1 MINIV
6 SKFIDEKSLC
16 KSGNKLLV
24 AISGGAD
31 SVALFLCLKELG
43 YDVELAHCNFNLRG
57 DESDND
63 EEFVKKLADKFG
75 VRLHLKSFDTQ
86 KYADENKVSIQMTA
100 RDLRYKWFNEL
111 LVDNN
116 LNYIAVGHH
125 KNDDVE
131 TFFIN
136 LTRGSG
142 LKGLLG
148 IKTKN
153 NNIIRPLLCVSRL
166 EIEAYLSAVKQ
177 SFREDSSNKSVK
189 YLRNKIRH
197 ELIPLLTE
205 MNPSIQETISN
216 EIEILEGVFQVFEE
230 QIESKRKEIL
240 QNENGIFKLQI
251 TDLQK
256 LNPLNIYLYEFLNP
270 YGFSEV
276 NQIIKALNTQS
287 GKQFFS
293 KTYQLN
299 IDREYI
305 LISKIS
311 KENVSYEILENQH
324 KISTPF
330 TMELSKS
337 LDRKVA
343 KDRVKAKLDFDK
355 LKFPL
360 VLRKWKKGDKFMPLG
375 MQTFKKLSDF
385 FIDKKYSLIAK
396 QQQWILCSADDII
409 WIVGDRI
416 DDRFK
421 ITTQTKNVYI
431 AEILKDK

>member
-16 KSGNKLLV
+16 KSDNKLLI

-63 EEFVKKLADKFG
+63 EEFVKQLADKFG

-86 KYADENKVSIQMTA
+86 KYADENKVSIQMAA

-148 IKTKN
+148 IQSKN
-153 NNIIRPLLCVSRL
+153 NNVIRPLLCVSRL

-197 ELIPLLTE
+197 ELMPLLTE

-240 QNENGIFKLQI
+240 KNENGIFKLKI

-276 NQIIKALNTQS
+276 NQIVKALNTQS

-293 KTYQLN
+293 KTYQIN

-311 KENVSYEILENQH
+311 KESLSFEILENQH

-337 LDRKVA
+337 TDRKVS

>member
-1 MINIV
+1 MINRV

-16 KSGNKLLV
+16 KSDNKLLV

-31 SVALFLCLKELG
+31 SVALFLCLNELG
-43 YDVELAHCNFNLRG
+43 YDVELAHCNFTLRG
-57 DESDND
+57 DESDKD
-63 EEFVKKLADKFG
+63 EEFVKQLAAKFG

-86 KYADENKVSIQMTA
+86 KYADENKVSIQMAA
-100 RDLRYKWFNEL
+100 RALRYKWFNEL

-148 IKTKN
+148 ITTKN
-153 NNIIRPLLCVSRL
+153 NKIIRPLLCVSRI

-189 YLRNKIRH
+189 YLRNKIRY

-205 MNPSIQETISN
+205 MNPKIQETISK
-216 EIEILEGVFQVFEE
+216 EIEILEGFFQVFEE
-230 QIESKRKEIL
+230 QIDRKRKEIL
-240 QNENGIFKLQI
+240 KNENKIFKLKI
-251 TDLQK
+251 ADLQK

-293 KTYQLN
+293 KTHQLN

-305 LISKIS
+305 LVTKIS
-311 KENVSYEILENQH
+311 KENLSFEILENQQN
-324 KISTPF
+324 INTPF

-337 LDRKVA
+337 TDKKV
-343 KDRVKAKLDFDK
+343 VKHCAIAKLDFDK

-375 MQTFKKLSDF
+375 LQTFKKLSDF

>member
-1 MINIV
+1 M
-6 SKFIDEKSLC
+6 
-16 KSGNKLLV
+16 
-24 AISGGAD
+24 A
-31 SVALFLCLKELG
+31 
-43 YDVELAHCNFNLRG
+43 
-57 DESDND
+57 
-63 EEFVKKLADKFG
+63 
-75 VRLHLKSFDTQ
+75 
-86 KYADENKVSIQMTA
+86 A

-189 YLRNKIRH
+189 YLRNKIRY

-240 QNENGIFKLQI
+240 QNENGIFKLKI
-251 TDLQK
+251 TDVQK

-311 KENVSYEILENQH
+311 KENVSFEILENQH

-337 LDRKVA
+337 IDRTVS

-355 LKFPL
+355 LQFPL

-385 FIDKKYSLIAK
+385 FIDEKYSLIAK

>member
-1 MINIV
+1 MINKV
-6 SKFIDEKSLC
+6 SKFIDKKSLC
-16 KSGNKLLV
+16 KSDNKLLV

-31 SVALFLCLKELG
+31 SVALFLCLNELN
-43 YDVELAHCNFNLRG
+43 YDVDLAHCNFNLRG

-63 EEFVKKLADKFG
+63 EEFVKQLADKFG

-86 KYADENKVSIQMTA
+86 KYADENKVSIQMAA

-189 YLRNKIRH
+189 YLRNKIRY

-205 MNPSIQETISN
+205 MNPNIQETISN

-240 QNENGIFKLQI
+240 QNENGIFKLKI
-251 TDLQK
+251 TDVQK

-311 KENVSYEILENQH
+311 KENVSFEILENQH

-337 LDRKVA
+337 IDRTVS

-355 LKFPL
+355 LQFPL

-375 MQTFKKLSDF
+375 MRTFKKLSDF
-385 FIDKKYSLIAK
+385 FIDEKYSLISK

-421 ITTQTKNVYI
+421 ITPQTKNVYI
-431 AEILKDK
+431 AELLNEK

>member
-148 IKTKN
+148 IKSKN
-153 NNIIRPLLCVSRL
+153 NNVIRPLLCVSRL

-189 YLRNKIRH
+189 YLRNKIRY
-197 ELIPLLTE
+197 ELIPLLAE

-240 QNENGIFKLQI
+240 QNENGIFKLKI
-251 TDLQK
+251 TDVQK

-311 KENVSYEILENQH
+311 KENVSFEILENQH

-330 TMELSKS
+330 TMVLSKS
-337 LDRKVA
+337 TDRKVA

-355 LKFPL
+355 LQFPL

>member
-1 MINIV
+1 MISIV

-16 KSGNKLLV
+16 KINNRLLV

-43 YDVELAHCNFNLRG
+43 YDIELAHCNFNLRG
-57 DESDND
+57 KESDID
-63 EEFVKKLADKFG
+63 EKFVKKLADKFG

-86 KYADENKVSIQMTA
+86 KYANKNKVSIQMSA
-100 RDLRYKWFNEL
+100 RDLRYKWFNEIL
-111 LVDNN
+111 IDNN

-136 LTRGSG
+136 LIRGSG

-166 EIEAYLSAVKQ
+166 EIEAYLSALKQ
-177 SFREDSSNKSVK
+177 SFREDSSNKAVK
-189 YLRNKIRH
+189 YLRNKIRY
-197 ELIPLLTE
+197 EFIPLLTE
-205 MNPSIQETISN
+205 MNPNIQETISN
-216 EIEILEGVFQVFEE
+216 EIEILGGVFQVFEE

-240 QNENGIFKLQI
+240 QNENGTFKLKI

-305 LISKIS
+305 LISKIP
-311 KENVSYEILENQH
+311 KENVSFEILENQH

-337 LDRKVA
+337 TDRKVA

-355 LKFPL
+355 LQFPL
-360 VLRKWKKGDKFMPLG
+360 VLRKWKEGDKFMPLG

-385 FIDKKYSLIAK
+385 FIDEKYSILDK
-396 QQQWILCSADDII
+396 QKQWLLCSANN
-409 WIVGDRI
+409 IVWVVGVRI

-421 ITTQTKNVYI
+421 IDKNTKKVYI
-431 AEILKDK
+431 AELLKQ

>member
-43 YDVELAHCNFNLRG
+43 YYLELAHCNFNLRG
-57 DESDND
+57 AESDND
-63 EEFVKKLADKFG
+63 EGFVKKLADNFG
-75 VRLHLKSFDTQ
+75 VKLHLKSFDTQ

-100 RDLRYKWFNEL
+100 RNLRYKWFNEL

-148 IKTKN
+148 IKSKSN
-153 NNIIRPLLCVSRL
+153 NVIRPLLCVSRL

-177 SFREDSSNKSVK
+177 SFREDSSNKAVK
-189 YLRNKIRH
+189 YLRNKIRY
-197 ELIPLLTE
+197 ELIPLFTE
-205 MNPSIQETISN
+205 MNPSIQQTISN

-240 QNENGIFKLQI
+240 KNENGIFKLKI

-293 KTYQLN
+293 KTYQIN

-311 KENVSYEILENQH
+311 KENVSFEILENQH
-324 KISTPF
+324 KIRTPF
-330 TMELSKS
+330 TMGLSKS
-337 LDRKVA
+337 TDREVA

-355 LKFPL
+355 LQFPL

>member
-6 SKFIDEKSLC
+6 SKFIDK
-16 KSGNKLLV
+16 KLLCQRDDKLLI

-43 YDVELAHCNFNLRG
+43 YDIELAHCNFNLRG
-57 DESDND
+57 EESDND
-63 EEFVKKLADKFG
+63 EEFVKQLADNFG
-75 VRLHLKSFDTQ
+75 VRLHLKSFDTE
-86 KYADENKVSIQMTA
+86 KYANGNKVSIQVAA

-148 IKTKN
+148 IKPKN

-166 EIEAYLSAVKQ
+166 EIETYLLAFKQ
-177 SFREDSSNKSVK
+177 SFREDSSNKTVK
-189 YLRNKIRH
+189 YLRNKIRY

-205 MNPSIQETISN
+205 INPSIQKTISN

-230 QIESKRKEIL
+230 QIESKRKKIV
-240 QNENGIFKLQI
+240 QNENGIFKLKI
-251 TDLQK
+251 TDVQK

-293 KTYQLN
+293 KNYQLN

-305 LISKIS
+305 LIFKIS
-311 KENVSYEILENQH
+311 KENLSFEILENQH

-337 LDRKVA
+337 TDRKVV
-343 KDRVKAKLDFDK
+343 KDRVIAKLDFDK

-360 VLRKWKKGDKFMPLG
+360 VLRKWKQGDKFMPLG
-375 MQTFKKLSDF
+375 MPTFKKVSDF
-385 FIDKKYSLIAK
+385 FIDNKYSLIAK

>member
-16 KSGNKLLV
+16 KSDNKLLV

-43 YDVELAHCNFNLRG
+43 YDIELAHCNFNLRG

-63 EEFVKKLADKFG
+63 EKFVKKLADKFG
-75 VRLHLKSFDTQ
+75 IRLHLKSFDTQ
-86 KYADENKVSIQMTA
+86 KYADENKVSIQMAA

-148 IKTKN
+148 IKAKN

-189 YLRNKIRH
+189 YLRNKIRY

-205 MNPSIQETISN
+205 MNPNIQETISN
-216 EIEILEGVFQVFEE
+216 EIEIFEGVFQVFKE
-230 QIESKRKEIL
+230 QIERKRKEIL
-240 QNENGIFKLQI
+240 KNEIFKLKI

-311 KENVSYEILENQH
+311 KENVSFEILENQH

-330 TMELSKS
+330 AMELSKS
-337 LDRKVA
+337 TDRKVA

-355 LKFPL
+355 LQFPL
-360 VLRKWKKGDKFMPLG
+360 VLRKWKKGDKFIPLG

>member
-43 YDVELAHCNFNLRG
+43 YYLELAHCNFNLRG
-57 DESDND
+57 AESDND
-63 EEFVKKLADKFG
+63 EGFVKKLADKFG

-100 RDLRYKWFNEL
+100 RNLRYKWFNEL

-148 IKTKN
+148 IKSKSN
-153 NNIIRPLLCVSRL
+153 NVIRPLLCVSRL

-177 SFREDSSNKSVK
+177 SFREDSSNKAVK
-189 YLRNKIRH
+189 YLRNKIRY

-240 QNENGIFKLQI
+240 KNENGIFKLKI

-276 NQIIKALNTQS
+276 NQIIKALNAQS

-293 KTYQLN
+293 KTYQIN

-311 KENVSYEILENQH
+311 KENVSFEILENQH
-324 KISTPF
+324 KICTPF
-330 TMELSKS
+330 TMELTKS
-337 LDRKVA
+337 TDRKVA

-385 FIDKKYSLIAK
+385 FIDKKYSLLAK

>member
-6 SKFIDEKSLC
+6 SKFIDK
-16 KSGNKLLV
+16 KLLCQRDDKLLI

-43 YDVELAHCNFNLRG
+43 YDIELAHCNFNLRG
-57 DESDND
+57 EESDND
-63 EEFVKKLADKFG
+63 EEFVKQLADNFG
-75 VRLHLKSFDTQ
+75 VRLHLKSFDTE
-86 KYADENKVSIQMTA
+86 KYANGNKVSIQVAA

-148 IKTKN
+148 IKPKN

-166 EIEAYLSAVKQ
+166 EIETYLLAFKQ
-177 SFREDSSNKSVK
+177 SFREDSSNKTVK
-189 YLRNKIRH
+189 YLRNKIRY

-205 MNPSIQETISN
+205 INPSIQKTISN

-230 QIESKRKEIL
+230 QIESKRKKIV
-240 QNENGIFKLQI
+240 QNENGIFKLKI
-251 TDLQK
+251 TDVQK

-293 KTYQLN
+293 KNYQLN

-305 LISKIS
+305 FIFKIS
-311 KENVSYEILENQH
+311 KENLSFEILENQH

-330 TMELSKS
+330 TIELSKS
-337 LDRKVA
+337 TDRKVV
-343 KDRVKAKLDFDK
+343 KDRVIAKLDFDK

-360 VLRKWKKGDKFMPLG
+360 VLRKWKQGDKFMPLG
-375 MQTFKKLSDF
+375 MPTFKKVSDF
-385 FIDKKYSLIAK
+385 FIDNKYSLIAK

>member
-16 KSGNKLLV
+16 KSDNKLLV

-63 EEFVKKLADKFG
+63 EEFVKQLAYKFG

-86 KYADENKVSIQMTA
+86 KYADENKVSIQMAA

-189 YLRNKIRH
+189 YLRNKIRY

-205 MNPSIQETISN
+205 MNPNIQETISG

-230 QIESKRKEIL
+230 QIERKRKEIL
-240 QNENGIFKLQI
+240 KNENEIFKLKI

-256 LNPLNIYLYEFLNP
+256 LNPLNIYLYEFLKP

-311 KENVSYEILENQH
+311 KENVSFEILENQH

-330 TMELSKS
+330 AMELSKS
-337 LDRKVA
+337 TDRKVA
-343 KDRVKAKLDFDK
+343 KARVKAKLDFDK

>member
-6 SKFIDEKSLC
+6 SKFIDK
-16 KSGNKLLV
+16 KLLCQRDDKLLI

-43 YDVELAHCNFNLRG
+43 YDIELAHCNFNLRG
-57 DESDND
+57 EESDND
-63 EEFVKKLADKFG
+63 EEFVKQLADNFG
-75 VRLHLKSFDTQ
+75 VRLHLKSFDTE
-86 KYADENKVSIQMTA
+86 KYANGNKVSIQVAA

-148 IKTKN
+148 IKPKN

-166 EIEAYLSAVKQ
+166 EIETYLLAFKQ
-177 SFREDSSNKSVK
+177 SFREDSSNKTVK
-189 YLRNKIRH
+189 YLRNKIRY

-205 MNPSIQETISN
+205 INPSIQKTISN

-230 QIESKRKEIL
+230 QIESKRKKIV
-240 QNENGIFKLQI
+240 QNENGIFKLKI
-251 TDLQK
+251 TDVQK

-276 NQIIKALNTQS
+276 NQINKALNTQS

-293 KTYQLN
+293 KNYQLN

-305 LISKIS
+305 FIFKIS
-311 KENVSYEILENQH
+311 KENLSFEILENQH

-337 LDRKVA
+337 TDRKVV
-343 KDRVKAKLDFDK
+343 KDRVIAKLDFDK

-360 VLRKWKKGDKFMPLG
+360 VLRKWKQGDKFMPLG
-375 MQTFKKLSDF
+375 MPTFKKVSDF
-385 FIDKKYSLIAK
+385 FIDNKYSLIAK

>member
-1 MINIV
+1 MINRV
-6 SKFIDEKSLC
+6 RKFIEDRSLC
-16 KSGNKLLV
+16 KSDNKLLV

-43 YDVELAHCNFNLRG
+43 YDLELAHCNFNLRG

-63 EEFVKKLADKFG
+63 EVFVRQLADKFR
-75 VRLHLKSFDTQ
+75 VKLHLKSFKTQ
-86 KYADENKVSIQMTA
+86 KHADKNKVSIQMAA

-125 KNDDVE
+125 KNDDIE

-136 LTRGSG
+136 LSRGSG
-142 LKGLLG
+142 LKGFLG
-148 IKTKN
+148 IKSKKN
-153 NNIIRPLLCVSRL
+153 NVIRPLLCVTRL
-166 EIEAYLSAVKQ
+166 EVEAYLSAVKQ

-189 YLRNKIRH
+189 YLRNKIRY

-205 MNPSIQETISN
+205 INPSIEETISD
-216 EIEILEGVFQVFEE
+216 EIKILEGVFQVFEE
-230 QIESKRKEIL
+230 QIESKRREIL
-240 QNENGIFKLQI
+240 KNENGIFKLKI

-256 LNPLNIYLYEFLNP
+256 LNPLSIYLYEFLNP

-287 GKQFFS
+287 GKQFYS

-311 KENVSYEILENQH
+311 KHNVSFEILENQH
-324 KISTPF
+324 MIITPF
-330 TMELSKS
+330 TMQLTKS
-337 LDRKVA
+337 TDIKL
-343 KDRVKAKLDFDK
+343 VKNREIAKLDFDK
-355 LKFPL
+355 LQFPL
-360 VLRKWKKGDKFMPLG
+360 VLRKWKKGDNFMPLG
-375 MQTFKKLSDF
+375 MHNFKKVSDF

-421 ITTQTKNVYI
+421 ITNQTKNVYI
-431 AEILKDK
+431 AEILKDT

>member
-86 KYADENKVSIQMTA
+86 KYADENKVSIQMAA
-100 RDLRYKWFNEL
+100 RDLRYRWFNEL

-148 IKTKN
+148 IKSKN
-153 NNIIRPLLCVSRL
+153 NNVIRPLLCVSRL

-189 YLRNKIRH
+189 YLRNKIRY
-197 ELIPLLTE
+197 ELIPLLAE

-240 QNENGIFKLQI
+240 KNEIFKLKI

-311 KENVSYEILENQH
+311 KENVSFEILENQH

-330 TMELSKS
+330 AMELSKS
-337 LDRKVA
+337 TDRRVV

-355 LKFPL
+355 LQFPL

>member
-16 KSGNKLLV
+16 KSDNKLLV

-31 SVALFLCLKELG
+31 SLALFLCLKELG
-43 YDVELAHCNFNLRG
+43 YDIELAHCNFNLRG
-57 DESDND
+57 EESDND
-63 EEFVKKLADKFG
+63 EEFLKKLADKFG
-75 VRLHLKSFDTQ
+75 VRFHLKSFDTQ
-86 KYADENKVSIQMTA
+86 KYADENKVSIQMAA

-111 LVDNN
+111 LVENN

-166 EIEAYLSAVKQ
+166 EIDAYLSAVKQ

-189 YLRNKIRH
+189 YLRNKIRY

-205 MNPSIQETISN
+205 MNPNIQETISN

-240 QNENGIFKLQI
+240 QNENEIFKLKI

-337 LDRKVA
+337 PDRKVA

>member
-1 MINIV
+1 MINKV
-6 SKFIDEKSLC
+6 SKFIDKKSLC
-16 KSGNKLLV
+16 KSDNKLLV

-31 SVALFLCLKELG
+31 SVALFLCLNELN
-43 YDVELAHCNFNLRG
+43 YDVDLAHCNFNLRG

-63 EEFVKKLADKFG
+63 EEFVKQLADKFG

-86 KYADENKVSIQMTA
+86 KYADENKVSIQMAA

-189 YLRNKIRH
+189 YLRNKIRY

-205 MNPSIQETISN
+205 MNPNIQETISN

-240 QNENGIFKLQI
+240 QNENGIFKLKI
-251 TDLQK
+251 TDVQK

-311 KENVSYEILENQH
+311 KENVSFEILENQH

-337 LDRKVA
+337 IDRTVS

-355 LKFPL
+355 LQFPL

-375 MQTFKKLSDF
+375 MRTFKKLSDF
-385 FIDKKYSLIAK
+385 FIDEKYSLIAK

-421 ITTQTKNVYI
+421 ITPQTKNVYI
-431 AEILKDK
+431 AELLNEK

>member
-6 SKFIDEKSLC
+6 SKFIDK
-16 KSGNKLLV
+16 KLLCQRDDKLLI

-43 YDVELAHCNFNLRG
+43 YDIELAHCNFNLRG
-57 DESDND
+57 EESDND
-63 EEFVKKLADKFG
+63 EEFVKQLADNFG
-75 VRLHLKSFDTQ
+75 VRLHLKSFDTE
-86 KYADENKVSIQMTA
+86 KYANGNKVSIQVAA

-148 IKTKN
+148 IKPKN

-166 EIEAYLSAVKQ
+166 EIETYLLAFKQ
-177 SFREDSSNKSVK
+177 SFREDSSNKTVK
-189 YLRNKIRH
+189 YLRNKIRY

-205 MNPSIQETISN
+205 INPSIQKTISN

-230 QIESKRKEIL
+230 QIESKRKKIV
-240 QNENGIFKLQI
+240 QNENGIFKLKI
-251 TDLQK
+251 TDVQK

-293 KTYQLN
+293 KNYQLN

-305 LISKIS
+305 FIFKIS
-311 KENVSYEILENQH
+311 KENLSFEILENQH

-337 LDRKVA
+337 TDRKVV
-343 KDRVKAKLDFDK
+343 KDRVIAKLDFDK

-360 VLRKWKKGDKFMPLG
+360 VLRKWKQGDKFMPLG
-375 MQTFKKLSDF
+375 MPTFKKVSDF
-385 FIDKKYSLIAK
+385 FIDNKYSLIAK

>member
-16 KSGNKLLV
+16 KSDNKLLV

-63 EEFVKKLADKFG
+63 EEFVKQLADKFE

-86 KYADENKVSIQMTA
+86 KYADENKVSIQMAA

-153 NNIIRPLLCVSRL
+153 NNIIRPLLCVSRI

-189 YLRNKIRH
+189 YLRNKIRY

-305 LISKIS
+305 LITKIS

-324 KISTPF
+324 KIITPF

-337 LDRKVA
+337 TDRKVA
-343 KDRVKAKLDFDK
+343 KARVKAKLDFDK

-385 FIDKKYSLIAK
+385 FIDNKYSLIAK

>member
-16 KSGNKLLV
+16 KSDNKLLV

-43 YDVELAHCNFNLRG
+43 YDIELAHCNFNLRG

-63 EEFVKKLADKFG
+63 EEFVKQLADKFG

-86 KYADENKVSIQMTA
+86 KYADENKVSIQMAA
-100 RDLRYKWFNEL
+100 RALRYRWFNEL

-136 LTRGSG
+136 LTRGTG

-166 EIEAYLSAVKQ
+166 EIESYLSGVKQ

-189 YLRNKIRH
+189 YLRNKIRY

-205 MNPSIQETISN
+205 MNPNIQETISK

-230 QIESKRKEIL
+230 QIERKRKEIL
-240 QNENGIFKLQI
+240 KNEIFKLKI

-330 TMELSKS
+330 TMKLSKS
-337 LDRKVA
+337 TDRKVA

-355 LKFPL
+355 LQFPL

>member
-1 MINIV
+1 MISIV

-16 KSGNKLLV
+16 KINNRLLV

-43 YDVELAHCNFNLRG
+43 YDIELAHCNFNLRG
-57 DESDND
+57 KESDID
-63 EEFVKKLADKFG
+63 EKFVKKLADKFG

-86 KYADENKVSIQMTA
+86 KYANKNKVSIQMSA
-100 RDLRYKWFNEL
+100 RDLRYKWFNEIL
-111 LVDNN
+111 IDNN

-148 IKTKN
+148 IKSKSN
-153 NNIIRPLLCVSRL
+153 NVIRPLLCVSRL

-177 SFREDSSNKSVK
+177 SFREDSSNKAVK
-189 YLRNKIRH
+189 YLRNKIRY
-197 ELIPLLTE
+197 ELIPLFTE
-205 MNPSIQETISN
+205 MNPSIQQTISN

-240 QNENGIFKLQI
+240 KNENGIFKLKI

-293 KTYQLN
+293 KNYQLN

-305 LISKIS
+305 FIFKIS
-311 KENVSYEILENQH
+311 KENLSFEILENQH

-337 LDRKVA
+337 TDRKVV
-343 KDRVKAKLDFDK
+343 KDRVIAKLDFDK
-355 LKFPL
+355 L
-360 VLRKWKKGDKFMPLG
+360 
-375 MQTFKKLSDF
+375 
-385 FIDKKYSLIAK
+385 
-396 QQQWILCSADDII
+396 
-409 WIVGDRI
+409 
-416 DDRFK
+416 
-421 ITTQTKNVYI
+421 
-431 AEILKDK
+431 